1 MVRGLAEAAAP
12 GGVKRLTSVLERNIN
27 MKSYAIILL
36 LCGGSFAMGFAVATK
51 RNHSSTTPAPAPLS
65 EASKEEDQPAPSK
78 PREITAPKPV
88 PATTAVADGQPQP
101 VVPPPAAP
109 QLVTTKSNS
118 PSLRRRPSYTGDYDT
133 LVSAKATLQ
142 EKQAAWKQLREA
154 GQLDQAIEALKQG
167 AAQNPNSPEW
177 QAELGQ
183 GELQKAGV
191 LSKSGASVNEQGIMG
206 MQADQSFDAALKIDP
221 ANWEAQFYKAVAMAH
236 WPAELNKGGEVV
248 QMLSRLIDQQE
259 AQTPQPQFAQTY
271 TVLGEQYARM
281 GQPDYAQKTWQ
292 LGLQKFPSDPT
303 LLKKGAGQ

>member
-1 MVRGLAEAAAP
+1 
-12 GGVKRLTSVLERNIN
+12 

-36 LCGGSFAMGFAVATK
+36 MCGVSFAMGFVIANK
-51 RNHSSTTPAPAPLS
+51 RNNSSTAPATAPTS
-65 EASKEEDQPAPSK
+65 EASKEEDQPVPAKS
-78 PREITAPKPV
+78 REITAPKPV
-88 PATTAVADGQPQP
+88 PTPATTAVADQPPQQT
-101 VVPPPAAP
+101 AAP
-109 QLVTTKSNS
+109 SPVSDTKSNS
-118 PSLRRRPSYTGDYDT
+118 PADPPAFGKAIDT

-142 EKQAAWKQLREA
+142 EKQAVWKQLREA
-154 GQLDQAIEALKQG
+154 GQLDQTIEALKQG

-183 GELQKAGV
+183 GELQKAAV
-191 LSKSGASVNEQGIMG
+191 LSKSGASINELGIVG

-221 ANWEAQFYKAVAMAH
+221 SNWEAQFYKAVAMAH

-271 TVLGEQYARM
+271 AVLGEQYARM

-303 LLKKGAGQ
+303 LLKKAAGQ